1 MHHILNEKNVI
12 LAVTTPPP
20 PHEDQMVGPLRR
32 LVVKSILTY
41 YDDILKYIFKKLQVR
56 KLRLQK
62 DQFFL
67 VPSCLFM
74 FCVIIK

>member
-12 LAVTTPPP
+12 LAVTPPP
-20 PHEDQMVGPLRR
+20 PHEDQMVGPLQR

-56 KLRLQK
+56 KLCLQK

-67 VPSCLFM
+67 VPKCLFM